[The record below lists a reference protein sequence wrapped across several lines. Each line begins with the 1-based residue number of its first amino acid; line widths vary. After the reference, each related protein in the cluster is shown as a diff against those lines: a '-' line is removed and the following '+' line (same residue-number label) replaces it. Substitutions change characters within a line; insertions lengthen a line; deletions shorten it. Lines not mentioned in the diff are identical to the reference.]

1 MADHDSPLLKMAE
14 TTDTDYWNDSCAIS
28 ELEYAIPRGA
38 VGATTNPVI
47 VYNVLKK
54 EYDLW
59 VDRILEIIN
68 ENPEWDEDEIA
79 WQLIEEM
86 AVKGAELLYP
96 VFQRE
101 KELKGRISIQTNAKY
116 YRNAEKMAEQAVR
129 FSKLAPNIQV
139 KMPATKAGIEAME
152 EATYRGVNINATVC
166 FTVPQAMA
174 VGEAVERGLKRREK
188 EGHDISKMSPVC
200 TIMVGRLDDWLK
212 IVAEKEGII
221 TDPAYLDRAGVAAM
235 KRAVKLYREKGFK
248 TRLLTA
254 AYRSRLHWSELIGG
268 NIIHTIPYKWQ
279 VRYNNSD
286 VEIKNT
292 TDIPEDPAMI
302 EELSRKFTDFKRAYE
317 PDGMKP
323 EEFDTFGATARTLR
337 GFIGGYTKLVDI
349 IRDLMIPNPD
359 L

>member
-1 MADHDSPLLKMAE
+1 MKSGKPLLQIMAE
-14 TTDTDYWNDSCAIS
+14 TTDTDYWNDSCAVS
-28 ELEYAIPRGA
+28 ELEYAIPKGA

-59 VDRILEIIN
+59 EDRILEIIN
-68 ENPEWDEDEIA
+68 ENPHYDEDEVA

-86 AVKGAELLYP
+86 AVKGAGLLYP

-101 KELKGRISIQTNAKY
+101 NGLKGRISIQTNAKY
-116 YRNAEKMAEQAVR
+116 YRDADRMAEQAVK
-129 FSKLAPNIQV
+129 FNALAPNIQV
-139 KMPATKAGIEAME
+139 KIPATEAGVKAIE

-174 VGEAVERGLKRREK
+174 VGEAVERGLKRREA
-188 EGHDISKMSPVC
+188 EGKDTSGMSPVC

-212 IVAEKEGII
+212 IVADKEGII

-248 TRLLTA
+248 TRMLTA

-292 TDIPEDPAMI
+292 TDMDEDPRMI
-302 EELSRKFTDFKRAYE
+302 DELSRKFPDFKRAYE
-317 PDGMKP
+317 PDGMKL
-323 EEFDTFGATARTLR
+323 EEFDTFGATMRTLR
-337 GFIGGYTKLVDI
+337 GFIGGYNKLVDI

-359 L
+359 E

>member
-1 MADHDSPLLKMAE
+1 MESGKPLLQIMAE
-14 TTDTDYWNDSCAIS
+14 TTDTDYWNDSCAVS
-28 ELEYAIPRGA
+28 ELEYAIPKGA

-59 VDRILEIIN
+59 EDRILEIIN
-68 ENPEWDEDEIA
+68 ENPLYDEDEVA

-96 VFQRE
+96 VFKRE
-101 KELKGRISIQTNAKY
+101 NGLKGRISIQTNAKF
-116 YRNAEKMAEQAVR
+116 YRDAGRMAEQAVK
-129 FSKLAPNIQV
+129 FSTLAPNIQV
-139 KMPATKAGIEAME
+139 KIPATEAGIKAME

-174 VGEAVERGLKRREK
+174 VGEAVERGLKRREA
-188 EGHDISKMSPVC
+188 EGKDTSGMSPVC

-212 IVAEKEGII
+212 IVADKEGII

-248 TRLLTA
+248 TRMLTA

-286 VEIKNT
+286 VKIQNT
-292 TDIPEDPAMI
+292 TDMDEDPGMI

-323 EEFDTFGATARTLR
+323 EEFDTFGATMRTLR
-337 GFIGGYTKLVDI
+337 GFIGGYNKLVDI

-359 L
+359 V